1 MVEEKIEEVDLNKI
15 QNQILNELV
24 NSGVIT
30 KQGIR
35 IMGNGVIINEL
46 GELVNLNKKILNSLY
61 HLESKIEAFRK

>member
-1 MVEEKIEEVDLNKI
+1 MAEEKIEEVDLNKI

-35 IMGNGVIINEL
+35 VMGNGIIINKLDEM
-46 GELVNLNKKILNSLY
+46 VNLNKQILNSLY
-61 HLESKIEAFRK
+61 HLESKIKALKV